1 MIQLGA
7 VLEWVVWLGVVA
19 EGMFFVGCRV
29 AGRRCVLRFFG
40 DCVGVQEQF
49 LCIMCFLIVFLI
61 TAYQC

>member
-1 MIQLGA
+1 M

-49 LCIMCFLIVFLI
+49 LCIMCFLVGRKGS
-61 TAYQC
+61 